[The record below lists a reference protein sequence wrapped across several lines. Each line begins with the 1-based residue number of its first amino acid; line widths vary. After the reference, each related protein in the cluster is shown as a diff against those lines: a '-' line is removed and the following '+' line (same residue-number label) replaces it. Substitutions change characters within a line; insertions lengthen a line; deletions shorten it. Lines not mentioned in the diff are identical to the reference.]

1 MFDFFKM
8 GFTPCKAEQPLWGME
23 LQEKK
28 HKKITAYRKLLHG
41 FLLSSSNEENKTF
54 RVISTK
60 QPLILDNLLFF
71 NNEDNSF
78 FFSVTLWKKLCLSNL
93 C

>member
-28 HKKITAYRKLLHG
+28 YKKITAYRKLLHG